1 MECLFG
7 SEGGYTIIHPVDW
20 PDHGFTFP
28 GNETQRCS
36 SANCYKKEVAYV
48 PSKTQ
53 IMALVALSSN
63 CTQKV
68 THVCNVNGL
77 TGVSSWIDSN
87 GTANS
92 YWHGDRKSGT
102 FQFLKLSLLLF
113 IIFECLKL
121 GLF

>member
-7 SEGGYTIIHPVDW
+7 NEGGQTIVYPLDW
-20 PDHGFTFP
+20 PEEGFTFP
-28 GNETQRCS
+28 DNESQRCS
-36 SANCYKKEVAYV
+36 KPNCYKKEVAYV
-48 PSKTQ
+48 PSRSQ

-68 THVCNVNGL
+68 THVCEVNGL

-92 YWHGDRKSGT
+92 YWHGDRQSGR
-102 FQFLKLSLLLF
+102 FQF
-113 IIFECLKL
+113 
-121 GLF
+121 